1 MSGVARK
8 ERWGLSLDAMEEVN
22 LTNPSIKLSSPPQQV
37 EQMEKRAA
45 EEKEKE
51 IMERKV

>member
-1 MSGVARK
+1 MGFELRCYGRGKSD
-8 ERWGLSLDAMEEVN
+8 S
-22 LTNPSIKLSSPPQQV
+22 NPSIKLCSPPQQV